1 MNTMKTQSFFSTLL
15 VSFLLAASA
24 QGQTPRTVQTEVG
37 RTMDV
42 STVSTCGGDEDC
54 DDALDSRCADG
65 SCSTVLLD
73 TWATLH
79 LVAFVKDGQT
89 VGFEVWNQPVSSRS
103 ASGESAISAPRNTR
117 ATSSSAQRDGH
128 RETIEVES
136 FSWGSSSSVSTLN
149 QSLSAGRTTGSSTVS
164 SAPMSSFT
172 VCGTYSDATTQGL
185 NRDYCWVI
193 SPPGTEVTETSLR
206 TYVIPHVFEQK
217 GRSSASE
224 DWTLS
229 ACSRLSPCPLRGT
242 LAQATTRVASPR
254 DVATGQATGKRQ
266 HEPVSVATTGTD
278 ATTSTDARSVDK
290 SSPVLMTSV
299 TLLRA
304 VTLHADYT
312 TTLIATYDLMTPK
325 K

>member
-24 QGQTPRTVQTEVG
+24 QGQTPRTTQAEVG
-37 RTMDV
+37 RTMDG
-42 STVSTCGGDEDC
+42 STVSICNNDHDC

-65 SCSTVLLD
+65 SCSSVTLD
-73 TWATLH
+73 SWDDLH
-79 LVAFVKDGQT
+79 LVAVVKDGQT

-136 FSWGSSSSVSTLN
+136 FSWG
-149 QSLSAGRTTGSSTVS
+149 TTNIGT
-164 SAPMSSFT
+164 AFT

-185 NRDYCWVI
+185 SKDYCWVI
-193 SPPGTEVTETSLR
+193 SPPGTEVTEASLR

-229 ACSRLSPCPLRGT
+229 ACTRLSPCPLRGT

-312 TTLIATYDLMTPK
+312 TTLIATYDLK
-325 K
+325 AWK

>member
-54 DDALDSRCADG
+54 DDQDDDTLDRLCADG

-89 VGFEVWNQPVSSRS
+89 VGFEVWSPRSNREAPTSS
-103 ASGESAISAPRNTR
+103 IPHPRG
-117 ATSSSAQRDGH
+117 TSSSAQRDGH
-128 RETIEVES
+128 KETIEVES
-136 FSWGSSSSVSTLN
+136 FSWGSSSSGSTLN

-185 NRDYCWVI
+185 SKDYCWLI
-193 SPPGTEVTETSLR
+193 SPPGTEVSEASLR

-312 TTLIATYDLMTPK
+312 TTLIGTYDLKALK